1 MVCEVATLDMQSH
14 RDEVAIDKAEDSAVK
29 LNDVPDIDIDETDS
43 HRQHDNRKYE
53 HYFKL
58 AQLLS
63 LILSLSDQTT
73 KSLPILVD
81 SYLPASKY

>member
-53 HYFKL
+53 YYFKL
-58 AQLLS
+58 AQLLR